1 MISIN
6 QWSILWTV
14 VNLLILYAIFK
25 KFLYKPVMN
34 VIEEREKTIKKQF
47 EEANNEKEEA
57 SKIKALYEEELENA
71 RNQADDIIKEAR
83 SRAKEEHDLA
93 VLNTKA
99 ETEKMKEKA
108 KADIANEKE
117 KATIEAQGEIA
128 RLALVAAKKIMETG
142 DSYDTADN

>member
-34 VIEEREKTIKKQF
+34 VIEERENTIKKQF

-108 KADIANEKE
+108 
-117 KATIEAQGEIA
+117 TIEAQGEIA